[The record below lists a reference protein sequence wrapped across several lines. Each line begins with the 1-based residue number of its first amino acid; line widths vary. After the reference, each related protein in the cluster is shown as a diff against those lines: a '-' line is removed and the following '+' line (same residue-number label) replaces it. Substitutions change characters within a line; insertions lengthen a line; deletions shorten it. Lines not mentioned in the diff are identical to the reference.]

1 MDVKSILKAKGNN
14 VVTVE
19 PHIPVA
25 TAVHLLKD
33 EGIGAIVVS
42 DNGKR
47 VLGIVSERDVV
58 MGLAT
63 HGEDLLNRRVSEI
76 LTKEVVTCQPTDS
89 VKQLM
94 TEMTHQ
100 RVRHLPVVENDELCG
115 MVSIGDIVKNRLAEA
130 EMETGVLRDAYIA
143 KSSLPG

>member
-1 MDVKSILKAKGNN
+1 MDVRSILKAKGSG

-19 PHIPVA
+19 PHVPVA

-33 EGIGAIVVS
+33 EGIGALVVS

-47 VLGIVSERDVV
+47 VMGIVSERDIV
-58 MGLAT
+58 MGLAM
-63 HGEDLLNRRVSEI
+63 HGEGLLNRRVSEI
-76 LTKEVVTCQPTDS
+76 LTREVVTCQPSDS

-94 TEMTHQ
+94 VDMTNR
-100 RVRHLPVVENDELCG
+100 RVRHLPVVENDALCG

-130 EMETGVLRDAYIA
+130 EMETGILRDAYIA